1 MNKPR
6 VLIAGTHPAVETVQH
21 LLGAEVDY
29 VTANSLAEALRRLDA
44 HPDLILCNVRFDES
58 RMLELLQAVK
68 SEPATRETPFICFRL
83 APLTTALRKSIEV
96 AVLALGAL
104 AFVDL
109 SSLEHDADR
118 DTAEAA
124 LREAILSQ
132 LRQK

>member
-6 VLIAGTHPAVETVQH
+6 VLIAGTDPAVETVQH

-29 VTANSLAEALRRLDA
+29 VTANSLDEALRRLDA

-68 SEPATRETPFICFRL
+68 AEPATRETPFICFRL
-83 APLTTALRKSIEV
+83 APLTAALRKSIEV

-118 DTAEAA
+118 DAAEAA
-124 LREAILSQ
+124 LREVILSQ
-132 LRQK
+132 LRHR

>member
-21 LLGAEVDY
+21 LLGTDVDY
-29 VTANSLAEALRRLDA
+29 VCASSLDEALRRLDA

-68 SEPATRETPFICFRL
+68 AEPAMRETPFICFRL
-83 APLTTALRKSIEV
+83 TPLTAALRKSIEV

-109 SSLEHDADR
+109 SSLDR
-118 DTAEAA
+118 DTDHDATEAA
-124 LREAILSQ
+124 LREVILSQ